1 MSDLVP
7 RPVHLPDTTTGG
19 RPSFLALA
27 ARVTSF
33 SASAFALV
41 EGLRAL
47 RRQMEHDADDADRLA
62 EMCDQAE
69 VEPKFTSLIREA
81 GGELRAVATAS
92 GEMATAVDD
101 MATAADDL
109 STSHDREYRGVYE
122 SVQASGVQQA
132 RPGFYRTR

>member
-1 MSDLVP
+1 MSDLEV
-7 RPVHLPDTTTGG
+7 RPVHLPDSTGG

-33 SASAFALV
+33 STAAFTLV
-41 EGLRAL
+41 EGLRLL
-47 RRQMEHDADDADRLA
+47 RREMERDADEADRLA

-69 VEPKFTSLIREA
+69 VEPRFTSLIRDA
-81 GGELRAVATAS
+81 DVALRAVATTS
-92 GEMATAVDD
+92 GEAATVVDD

-109 STSHDREYRGVYE
+109 NAAHDREYRGVYE
-122 SVQASGVQQA
+122 TVQSSGVQQA